1 MAHTRR
7 VDRLTLVALFLAVV
21 GGGAAYAAL
30 RTPAADG
37 ASEERQPLVVAVQ
50 SIAVGERIT
59 ARGVRVDTL
68 PAGSLPRGAVVSVE
82 AAAGKYAALPIVA
95 GEPLLA
101 AKLSD
106 VPPGSGLAALVPPDR
121 LAVSIAVN
129 DVISTGGLLAPGDRV
144 DVLGV
149 VSKDAV
155 SSAEVVLRDIPV
167 LAVAG
172 MLLGGEAE
180 KSRGKASAENPR
192 SLNAT
197 VTLAVTIDEARR
209 LVQMDEI
216 GKIRLALRGRTPS
229 NQ

>member
-1 MAHTRR
+1 MALVRR
-7 VDRLTLVALFLAVV
+7 VDHLTLLALLLAIV
-21 GGGAAYAAL
+21 GGTAAYIALQTPSAAGAAED
-30 RTPAADG
+30 RK
-37 ASEERQPLVVAVQ
+37 SLVVAVQ
-50 SIAVGERIT
+50 PVAAGERIT
-59 ARGVRVDTL
+59 RRALRVD
-68 PAGSLPRGAVVSVE
+68 PMPEGSLPRGAMVDIDAVD
-82 AAAGKYAALPIVA
+82 GKYATLPIVP

-101 AKLSD
+101 SKLSD
-106 VPPGSGLAALVPPDR
+106 TPPGSGLAAIVPPDR

-149 VSKDAV
+149 ITKDAV
-155 SSAEVVLRDIPV
+155 SSAEIVLQNVPV

-172 MLLGGEAE
+172 TLLGGEAE
-180 KSRGKASAENPR
+180 KSRGKAGAENPR

-197 VTLAVTIDEARR
+197 VTLAVTIEEARR

-216 GKIRLALRGRTPS
+216 GKLRLALHGRAQS

>member
-1 MAHTRR
+1 MALVRR
-7 VDRLTLVALFLAVV
+7 VDRLTLLALLLAIVAGV
-21 GGGAAYAAL
+21 AAYAAL
-30 RTPAADG
+30 RTPVAAG
-37 ASEERQPLVVAVQ
+37 ATEERRPLVVAAQ
-50 SIAVGERIT
+50 SLAVGERIT
-59 ARGVRVDTL
+59 SRAVRVETM
-68 PAGSLPRGAVVSVE
+68 PAGSLPRGVAVSLDEVE
-82 AAAGKYAALPIVA
+82 GKYATLPIVA

-101 AKLSD
+101 AKLSA

-149 VSKDAV
+149 VSKDAI
-155 SSAEVVLRDIPV
+155 SSAEVVLRDVPV

-172 MLLGGEAE
+172 TLLGAEAE
-180 KSRGKASAENPR
+180 KSRGKAGAENPR

-216 GKIRLALRGRTPS
+216 GKLRLALRGRTPS

>member
-1 MAHTRR
+1 MALIRR
-7 VDRLTLVALFLAVV
+7 VDRLTLLALLLAIV
-21 GGGAAYAAL
+21 GGVAAYAAL
-30 RTPAADG
+30 QTPSAAG
-37 ASEERQPLVVAVQ
+37 ATEERQPLVVAVQ
-50 SIAVGERIT
+50 PVAVGERLT
-59 ARGVRVDTL
+59 RRAVRIDAM
-68 PAGSLPRGAVVSVE
+68 PAGSRPRGAVVSIDDVD
-82 AAAGKYAALPIVA
+82 GKYATLPIVA

-106 VPPGSGLAALVPPDR
+106 TPPGSGLAALVPPDR
-121 LAVSIAVN
+121 FAVSIAVN

-149 VSKDAV
+149 ISKDAGAA
-155 SSAEVVLRDIPV
+155 AEIVLRDVSV

-172 MLLGGEAE
+172 ALLGGEAE
-180 KSRGKASAENPR
+180 KSKGKAGAENPR

-197 VTLAVTIDEARR
+197 VTLAVTSDEARR

-216 GKIRLALRGRTPS
+216 GKLRLALRGRAPG

>member
-1 MAHTRR
+1 MGLIRR
-7 VDRLTLVALFLAVV
+7 VDRLTLLALFLAIAGGVV
-21 GGGAAYAAL
+21 AYAAL
-30 RTPAADG
+30 RPPVAAG
-37 ASEERQPLVVAVQ
+37 ATEERRPLVVAVQ
-50 SIAVGERIT
+50 PVAAGERVT
-59 ARGVRVDTL
+59 RRAVRIEAM
-68 PAGSLPRGAVVSVE
+68 PAGSLPRGAVVSLEE
-82 AAAGKYAALPIVA
+82 AEGKYATLPIVP

-106 VPPGSGLAALVPPDR
+106 TPPGSGLAALVPPDR

-149 VSKDAV
+149 ISKEAGAT
-155 SSAEVVLRDIPV
+155 AEVVLRDVSV

-172 MLLGGEAE
+172 TLLGGEAG
-180 KSRGKASAENPR
+180 KSRGKAGAENPR

-197 VTLAVTIDEARR
+197 VTLAVTVDEARR

-216 GKIRLALRGRTPS
+216 GKLRLALRGRAPS